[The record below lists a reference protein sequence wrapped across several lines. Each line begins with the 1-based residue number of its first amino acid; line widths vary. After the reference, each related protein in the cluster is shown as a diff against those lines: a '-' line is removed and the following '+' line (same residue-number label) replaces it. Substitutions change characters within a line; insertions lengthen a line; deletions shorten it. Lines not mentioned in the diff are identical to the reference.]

1 MRKTLKVWWT
11 DARTEKAI
19 TMSPSNPLGRG
30 SSRSLCPRH
39 IIHTQWYP
47 YINFTGTWQWHVPLR
62 MLNIPRNVCTRFC
75 CALYFFGYKNNYPS
89 DLLTN
94 IAQGCFAGTGAPHG
108 CPAGGEVPRG
118 QMCRMYMLFVYLYSP
133 TLIDMDTFSHQNT
146 RKHKAYACFLRRSA
160 IRKTTSQTSLTTH
173 ERHGVSN
180 HRQHECI
187 CSLLCRLL
195 YTKTW
200 KLRIP
205 SPLCGIT
212 LTND

>member
-1 MRKTLKVWWT
+1 MDGRT
-11 DARTEKAI
+11 DGEGHYYV
-19 TMSPSNPLGRG
+19 PSNPLGRG

-62 MLNIPRNVCTRFC
+62 MVNISRNVCTRFC
-75 CALYFFGYKNNYPS
+75 CALYYFGYKNNYPS

-94 IAQGCFAGTGAPHG
+94 IAQGCFAGTGAPHD

-133 TLIDMDTFSHQNT
+133 TLIDMDKFSHQNT

-160 IRKTTSQTSLTTH
+160 IRKTTSQTSVTSH
-173 ERHGVSN
+173 ELMASQITANTNVSTAFSAGYYI
-180 HRQHECI
+180 RKHE
-187 CSLLCRLL
+187 S
-195 YTKTW
+195 
-200 KLRIP
+200 
-205 SPLCGIT
+205 SHS
-212 LTND
+212 